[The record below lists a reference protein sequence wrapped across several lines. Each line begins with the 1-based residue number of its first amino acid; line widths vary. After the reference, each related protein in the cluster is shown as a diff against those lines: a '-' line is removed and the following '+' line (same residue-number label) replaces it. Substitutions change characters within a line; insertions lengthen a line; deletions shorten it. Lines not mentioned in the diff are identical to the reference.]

1 MFVNLPLMSLS
12 MSDIYGIDV
21 VTVIYPV
28 LRINFVKIH
37 TAIDVVI
44 LITLLFGIMLSLMNL
59 FNIES

>member
-28 LRINFVKIH
+28 LRINFAKIH

-44 LITLLFGIMLSLMNL
+44 LITLLFGIMFRLMNL
-59 FNIES
+59 FHIES